1 MYTTSTNNVVNN
13 YLSIQYKSTIKL
25 VYFCQYLA
33 RSRHLVSKTKRD
45 YGKQRDRSGEVK
57 KREVWVGSMYSI
69 AREHVSVAKIKS
81 NLYLD
86 LTQLVHEF
94 SVFFS
99 Q

>member
-1 MYTTSTNNVVNN
+1 MGGGGGGG
-13 YLSIQYKSTIKL
+13 
-25 VYFCQYLA
+25 
-33 RSRHLVSKTKRD
+33 
-45 YGKQRDRSGEVK
+45 GKG
-57 KREVWVGSMYSI
+57 GGGSI
-69 AREHVSVAKIKS
+69 AKEHVSVAMIKS

>member
-1 MYTTSTNNVVNN
+1 MMYTASTNNVVNN

-57 KREVWVGSMYSI
+57 KRE
-69 AREHVSVAKIKS
+69 RFRSVAC
-81 NLYLD
+81 
-86 LTQLVHEF
+86 TV
-94 SVFFS
+94 
-99 Q
+99 